1 MLDSVRTFAFWITS
15 ECPEKNFF
23 GDTLCLNLSVH
34 DIIEYLKSY
43 VYTKPVFDSVK
54 TFTFWNKLRLSCQ
67 LCKDN
72 LKWFFPRG
80 LTRPQQSRWP
90 WRKIYCTGRLFLSF
104 WGYFSTRTS
113 PKNQRI
119 EIHLG
124 HGHKRGPKCFLYLW
138 SSSGNLLYIFAF
150 TATIQRIWKKMFREK
165 TFFS

>member
-1 MLDSVRTFAFWITS
+1 MTYIQNPCLTRS
-15 ECPEKNFF
+15 E
-23 GDTLCLNLSVH
+23 LSLSKT
-34 DIIEYLKSY
+34 IEMIN
-43 VYTKPVFDSVK
+43 VNCVK
-54 TFTFWNKLRLSCQ
+54 TIWN
-67 LCKDN
+67 D
-72 LKWFFPRG
+72 FFPRG
-80 LTRPQQSRWP
+80 LTRPQQSGWP

-104 WGYFSTRTS
+104 WGYFSTRTFQ
-113 PKNQRI
+113 KNQRI